1 MLGKSERGCG
11 TAEKGAYW
19 GSTLEGREELG
30 ARLTYWG
37 LGREVVGCSKGVSER

>member
-19 GSTLEGREELG
+19 GFYMRGKEDFGDKADVLR
-30 ARLTYWG
+30 
-37 LGREVVGCSKGVSER
+37 VVQGSC